1 MFVIKVE
8 LWLRKIENLVLE
20 SLTNFTSSFH
30 PDKIENRYVERKNFD
45 WNFSLSRNFWRA
57 HRNRLQLVDKVRRR
71 KKIGSSV
78 HYWFTQW
85 MGYLENPNWVG
96 FLKFSIFFPHRDTT
110 DGLLHHWGAS
120 LPKIIYVLYK

>member
-71 KKIGSSV
+71 KKNRVKRSLLIHTMNGILGKSKLSRFFEVFHIFSSPRHDKRV
-78 HYWFTQW
+78 TSPLRCF
-85 MGYLENPNWVG
+85 
-96 FLKFSIFFPHRDTT
+96 
-110 DGLLHHWGAS
+110 AS
-120 LPKIIYVLYK
+120 KDRLRFI